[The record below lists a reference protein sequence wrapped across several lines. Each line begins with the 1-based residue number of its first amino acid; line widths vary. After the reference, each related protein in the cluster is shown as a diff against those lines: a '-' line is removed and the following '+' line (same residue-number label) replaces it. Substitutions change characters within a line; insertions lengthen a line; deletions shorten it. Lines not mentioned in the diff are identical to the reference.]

1 MQLHRIGTSSRSSA
15 CFDRYTSGLAALL
28 DEQVFEPAPLSTE
41 LKLGDWISDALIFSA
56 GIAGGVLVSEITSI
70 FRGNKRRRTEVV
82 SMRARVLSDLKEH
95 HDREILHAAFR
106 TTEDIKS
113 ELNKSLQTLCK
124 TVTTVLDPVND
135 QPQKETER
143 VVHRPEPR
151 E

>member
-1 MQLHRIGTSSRSSA
+1 
-15 CFDRYTSGLAALL
+15 
-28 DEQVFEPAPLSTE
+28 
-41 LKLGDWISDALIFSA
+41 
-56 GIAGGVLVSEITSI
+56 
-70 FRGNKRRRTEVV
+70 
-82 SMRARVLSDLKEH
+82 MRARVLSDLKEH

>member
-1 MQLHRIGTSSRSSA
+1 M
-15 CFDRYTSGLAALL
+15 
-28 DEQVFEPAPLSTE
+28 
-41 LKLGDWISDALIFSA
+41 GDWISDALIFSA
-56 GIAGGVLVSEITSI
+56 GVAGGILISEITSI
-70 FRGNKRRRTEVV
+70 FRGNKRQRNELD

-124 TVTTVLDPVND
+124 TVTTVLDPVHE
-135 QPQKETER
+135 PPKTEPER
-143 VVHRPEPR
+143 NIVHRPEPR

>member
-1 MQLHRIGTSSRSSA
+1 
-15 CFDRYTSGLAALL
+15 
-28 DEQVFEPAPLSTE
+28 
-41 LKLGDWISDALIFSA
+41 
-56 GIAGGVLVSEITSI
+56 
-70 FRGNKRRRTEVV
+70 
-82 SMRARVLSDLKEH
+82 MRARVLSDLKEH

-135 QPQKETER
+135 QPQKEPER

-151 E
+151 G